1 MAKKKEFEPYEVEV
15 EIEDLNIRTGPG
27 YQYDRTG
34 KFTGAGTF
42 TIVDERNG
50 FGKLRAGAGWICLD
64 FCRKV

>member
-1 MAKKKEFEPYEVEV
+1 MSKKKEFEPYEVEV

-42 TIVDERNG
+42 TIVDECDG
-50 FGKLRAGAGWICLD
+50 FGKLKAGAGWICLD